1 MKRLFPFL
9 FLLAFNLNAAPPIDP
24 DVEIRV
30 NGMVCSSCAV
40 GLKKIFT
47 KDSRVKVLKMDVKK
61 QIVLPSNIG
70 IQKSTPP
77 K

>member
-40 GLKKIFT
+40 GLKKIFK
-47 KDSRVKVLKMDVKK
+47 KDSRVKVLKMDTLKNK
-61 QIVLPSNIG
+61 LCFLNIG
-70 IQKSTPP
+70 VQKSTPP